1 VGSVRRRSS
10 WLLVAAVLLLVL
22 FLTNRFW
29 MAALGGFLVH
39 AEPPAPA
46 EMIVVLAGDFHGNR
60 ILTAAKLIQLGIAPL
75 ALISGPADYYGLY
88 ESDLAIPFAVRHGY
102 PASYFVALPNESRS
116 TVSEAEV
123 VLAEL
128 RRRNIHK
135 IDIVTSNFHTRR
147 SASIYRAR
155 AHDLEIHVVSAP
167 DQYFTPDGWWKNRD
181 ARKIFVVEWLKTF
194 ATWLG
199 M

>member
-1 VGSVRRRSS
+1 VSSVRRRFR
-10 WLLVAAVLLLVL
+10 WFAAVTALVL
-22 FLTNRFW
+22 ILFVTHRLW
-29 MAALGGFLVH
+29 LAALGGYLVH
-39 AEPPAPA
+39 AEAPA
-46 EMIVVLAGDFHGNR
+46 SADMIVVLGGDYHGGR
-60 ILTAAKLIQLGIAPL
+60 ILTAAALVRQGLAPQ
-75 ALISGPADYYGLY
+75 ALVSGPADFYGLH
-88 ESDLAIPFAVRHGY
+88 ETDLAIPFAVRHGY
-102 PASYFVALPNESRS
+102 PESYFVALPNDSRS

-128 RRRNIHK
+128 RRRNAHK

-147 SASIYRAR
+147 TGYIYRSR
-155 AHDLEIHVVSAP
+155 AGDMEIHVVAAP

-181 ARKIFVVEWLKTF
+181 ARKVFVVEWMKTF

>member
-1 VGSVRRRSS
+1 MGSVRRRSS

-39 AEPPAPA
+39 AGPPAPA

-60 ILTAAKLIQLGIAPL
+60 ILTAAKLIRQGIAPL

-116 TVSEAEV
+116 TVSEAEA

-128 RRRNIHK
+128 RRLNIHK